1 MREEDGDLR
10 KTLDVHRG
18 ALEKLL
24 GDTFDPQSRAS
35 VLGKFEELSKTVAA
49 DNARAIRRLVDP
61 SDEDSPIRHLKRDI
75 VDAFERQLKTAHEA
89 VGELATHLRVE
100 AGKSEIF
107 EKSSA
112 KGGVFEDEGDLGA
125 LRLGCMWARW
135 IVQRQAGPAADGID
149 ARRIEAL
156 IDDAARSL
164 KRVTTIRRAHTAAKN
179 HIDAAGSELGTLEQ
193 ELKSVLD
200 ELAAQLEA
208 AAG

>member
-1 MREEDGDLR
+1 MFEAVSQIAAPYGDLVEATGDVAGGDG
-10 KTLDVHRG
+10 KAGDVVVTLN
-18 ALEKLL
+18 
-24 GDTFDPQSRAS
+24 P
-35 VLGKFEELSKTVAA
+35 A
-49 DNARAIRRLVDP
+49 DARNARYV
-61 SDEDSPIRHLKRDI
+61 
-75 VDAFERQLKTAHEA
+75 
-89 VGELATHLRVE
+89 VE
-100 AGKSEIF
+100 AKDRKLGPTPARDELERSMKNRQAQAGVLVFSSQENAPTAVAFSHF
-107 EKSSA
+107 ENRAIVVLDK
-112 KGGVFEDEGDLGA
+112 DEGDLGA

-179 HIDAAGSELGTLEQ
+179 QIDAAGSELGTLEQ

-208 AAG
+208 AAD